1 MTSLLKAY
9 EATNIGLV
17 RKTNEDS
24 YITIVPNTYIVAD
37 GMGGHVAGEIA
48 SNILIKTAKDIL
60 SKDNLVCDE
69 ALLEYVILAAN
80 KAILDKVT
88 QNDTYKG
95 MGTTAT
101 VFHKSGNRG
110 IWAHVG
116 DSRIYLL
123 HDGDLQQ
130 ITRDHSL
137 VFDLVKN
144 GTITKAEA
152 KTHPQRNMLT
162 RAVGVDKV
170 LVVDKGSFDLA
181 QDDIILLCTDGL
193 TNMVSEAAIKEILLD
208 KSVANKA
215 ACLIEKALDAGGKDN
230 ITVIAVD
237 CNV

>member
-1 MTSLLKAY
+1 VTILLKTY

-24 YITIVPNTYIVAD
+24 YITIVPDTYIVAD

-48 SNILIKTAKDIL
+48 SNILVKTAKDIL
-60 SKDNLVCDE
+60 SKENIVCDE
-69 ALLEYVILAAN
+69 VLLESVILAAN
-80 KAILDKVT
+80 KAILDQAI
-88 QNDTYKG
+88 QNETYKG

-101 VFHKSGNRG
+101 IFHKSGTRG

-123 HDGDLQQ
+123 HKGDLRQ

-137 VFDLVKN
+137 VFDLVKS
-144 GTITKAEA
+144 GTITEEEA

-162 RAVGVDKV
+162 RAVGVNEV
-170 LVVDKGSFDLA
+170 LAVDKGSFDLA
-181 QDDIILLCTDGL
+181 PDDIVLLCTDGL
-193 TNMVSEAAIKEILLD
+193 TNMVSETSIKEVLVD
-208 KSVANKA
+208 KSIENKA
-215 ACLIEKALDAGGKDN
+215 DCLIEKALAAGGKDN